1 MTETASAL
9 WINSTFA
16 GFDAAIT
23 TAIHHLY
30 EIGGGF
36 FTPFFEFISLLGKG
50 GAFLILLSLLLTF
63 YRPTRRFGTAMC
75 LGLALGALVT
85 NCCLKVLIARARP
98 YADESS
104 IYYQFWQLV
113 GMHTES
119 DKSFPSGH
127 TTAAF
132 GACVSVFLIGK
143 KRISW
148 TALLFGLAMAVA
160 RIYLCVHYPSDV
172 LAGFLVG
179 TLAGCCA
186 VIIASHLPAKWYEM
200 DFTKQKK
207 GAHECS
213 AGEK

>member
-132 GACVSVFLIGK
+132 GACVPVFLIGR

-160 RIYLCVHYPSDV
+160 RIYLCVHFPSDV

-200 DFTKQKK
+200 NFIKQKK

>member
-16 GFDAAIT
+16 GFDVAIT
-23 TAIHHLY
+23 TAIHKLY

-36 FTPFFEFISLLGKG
+36 FTPFFEFISILGKG
-50 GAFLILLSLLLTF
+50 GAFLIFLSLLLTL

-85 NCCLKVLIARARP
+85 NCCLKIVIARARP
-98 YADESS
+98 YVDQNS

-113 GMHTES
+113 GMNTES

-127 TTAAF
+127 TTATF
-132 GACVSVFLIGK
+132 GACVPVFLVGK
-143 KRISW
+143 KRVSW
-148 TALLFGLAMAVA
+148 TALLFGLMMGIA

-172 LAGFLVG
+172 IAGFLVG

-186 VIIASHLPAKWYEM
+186 VIIAAKLPHKWYELE
-200 DFTKQKK
+200 FFKRKA

-213 AGEK
+213 D

>member
-132 GACVSVFLIGK
+132 GACVPVFLIGK

-200 DFTKQKK
+200 DFIKQKK

>member
-9 WINSTFA
+9 WINSSFA

-132 GACVSVFLIGK
+132 GACVPVFLIGR

-160 RIYLCVHYPSDV
+160 RIYLCVHFPSDV

-200 DFTKQKK
+200 NFIKQKK

>member
-9 WINSTFA
+9 WINATFA

-23 TAIHHLY
+23 TAIHRLY

-36 FTPFFEFISLLGKG
+36 FTPFFELISLLGKG
-50 GAFLILLSLLLTF
+50 GAFLILLSLLLIF
-63 YRPTRRFGTAMC
+63 YKPTRRFGTAMC

-132 GACVSVFLIGK
+132 GACVPVFLIGK
-143 KRISW
+143 KHISW

-160 RIYLCVHYPSDV
+160 RVYLCVHYPSDV

-186 VIIASHLPAKWYEM
+186 VIIAAHLPAKWYEM
-200 DFTKQKK
+200 DFIRQKK

>member
-1 MTETASAL
+1 MIESASAI
-9 WINSTFA
+9 WINSFFA
-16 GFDAAIT
+16 AFDAGIT
-23 TAIHHLY
+23 TAVHQLY
-30 EIGGGF
+30 ESGGGF

-50 GAFLILLSLLLTF
+50 GIFLIILSLLLTV
-63 YRPTRRFGTAMC
+63 YKPTRRFGTAMC

-85 NCCLKVLIARARP
+85 NCCLKIIIARARP
-98 YADESS
+98 YTHTDS
-104 IYYQFWQLV
+104 IFYQFWQMV
-113 GMHTES
+113 GMHPES

-132 GACVSVFLIGK
+132 GACVPVFLLGK
-143 KRISW
+143 KNISW
-148 TALLFGLAMAVA
+148 TALLFGVLMGLA

-186 VIIASHLPAKWYEM
+186 VIIAARIPRKWYEM
-200 DFTKQKK
+200 DFIKKPK

-213 AGEK
+213 D